1 MQFMFEIKKILIA
14 NRGEIALR
22 ILRTCKEMG
31 IKTVVLCPMPGQ
43 EKNFLETTLADEYYF
58 LEKEGSQGYLDKEKL
73 IEIAKKAKVDAIH
86 PGYGF
91 LAENWQFA
99 MLCEKNRI
107 KFIGPHFKTLRKF
120 EDKIEAKKIARKA
133 GIPILPAS
141 EKPIK
146 NKKDLIK
153 WATKIRPPF
162 VLKAQRGGGGIGI
175 RIVNGQISFGDLVT
189 ISLGVQRQMASAFA
203 DIDFF
208 LEKYLPEVKH
218 IEFQIIGDG
227 KKTVHLGER
236 ECSVQRRFQKLLEEA
251 PSSFLDEKLRKEMG
265 QWAIRLGDEL
275 RYQGAA
281 TVEFLIDKDKNYYFM
296 EVNPRI
302 QVEHPVT
309 EAITGVDIVEQQI
322 KVAEGQRLAFSQD
335 DVYLNGWAIE
345 ARVNAED
352 PQKGFQPSPGKVTK
366 YIPPGGQ
373 GVFVH
378 SFLQEGQEIYP
389 YFDSLLAKVIAT
401 GKTRKEAIGKLKRA
415 LDETVIDG
423 VATTIPF
430 FKMLLAKE
438 EFTSGDFYTNF
449 IEKSGITKELALKPY
464 LQKKIQNGLVEA
476 LEEKAVAE
484 MVFNI
489 YQNLKKPENGGGSGD
504 APISKWVMAERAR
517 MFEEGE

>member
-1 MQFMFEIKKILIA
+1 MPMEIKKILIA

-22 ILRTCKEMG
+22 IIRTCKEMG
-31 IKTVVLCPMPGQ
+31 IKTVVLCPVPGE
-43 EKNFLETTLADEYYF
+43 EKNFLETTLADEYYY
-58 LEKEGSQGYLDKEKL
+58 LEQEGSQGYLDKRKL

-99 MLCEKNRI
+99 MFCEKSHI

-120 EDKIEAKKIARKA
+120 EDKIEAKKIARKV

-141 EKPIK
+141 DQPIK
-146 NKKDLIK
+146 SKKDLIK
-153 WATKIRPPF
+153 WAMRIKPPF

-175 RIVNGQISFGDLVT
+175 RIVDGQISFGDLVA
-189 ISLGVQRQMASAFA
+189 ISLGVQRQMATAFA

-208 LEKYLPEVKH
+208 LERYLPEVKH

-227 KKTVHLGER
+227 KKVVHLGER

-251 PSSFLDEKLRKEMG
+251 PSTFLDTNLRNEMG
-265 QWAIRLGDEL
+265 AWAVKLGEEL
-275 RYQGAA
+275 HYQGAA
-281 TVEFLIDKDKNYYFM
+281 TVEFLVDKDKNYYFM

-322 KVAEGQRLAFSQD
+322 KVAEGQHLVFSQEE
-335 DVYLNGWAIE
+335 VYLNGWAVE

-352 PQKGFQPSPGKVTK
+352 PQKSFQPSPGTITK
-366 YIPPGGQ
+366 YVPPGGQ
-373 GVFVH
+373 GIFVH
-378 SFLQEGQEIYP
+378 SFLQEGQTIYP

-401 GKTRKEAIGKLKRA
+401 GKTRKEALGKLNRA
-415 LDETVIDG
+415 LDEMIIEG

-430 FKMLLAKE
+430 FQMLLENE
-438 EFTSGDFYTNF
+438 EFKKGDFYTNF
-449 IEKSGITKELALKPY
+449 IEKSGIVKELALKPY
-464 LQKKIQNGLVEA
+464 LQKKCASDLIASLD
-476 LEEKAVAE
+476 EKEIAE
-484 MVFNI
+484 MVFKI
-489 YQNLKKPENGGGSGD
+489 YQNIKKPDAQNNGNGSV
-504 APISKWVMAERAR
+504 SRWLMAERSRLAD
-517 MFEEGE
+517 ED